1 MSIVLLKVMLKVIVL
16 FIRNIKV
23 ELDPGHQSTSE
34 MELFVKKAFVPK
46 DILDVGRNAGHTSDG

>member
-1 MSIVLLKVMLKVIVL
+1 MLKVIVL